1 MQGDETARSEALAA
15 SWNENAA
22 NWTAAVREGLIPS
35 RQAGTDEAILAAITK
50 HQPARFL
57 DVGCGEGWLVRRVVQ
72 AIGCEAVGVDGTAQL
87 VQDARRADPQNRYEV
102 ITYRRLMDG
111 AADLGAAFD
120 VIAFNYALF
129 DEQTPELLTAV
140 QRYLSSDGV
149 IIIQT
154 IHPWAA
160 APEGQYRD
168 GWRHED
174 FAAFK
179 NQDWAAMP
187 WFCRT
192 LASWHGVVRAAGLV
206 VLELSEPA
214 AESGGLPLSLLLSC
228 GIAGE
233 RAGEAC
239 QLADKES
246 F

>member
-1 MQGDETARSEALAA
+1 MQGDETAHSEALAA

-35 RQAGTDEAILAAITK
+35 RKAGTDEAILAAIAK

-149 IIIQT
+149 IIIRPSIPGPPRRKGNT
-154 IHPWAA
+154 ATAGVTKTSPLSRTRTGRRCH
-160 APEGQYRD
+160 G
-168 GWRHED
+168 
-174 FAAFK
+174 FAGRWHRGMALSAR
-179 NQDWAAMP
+179 QDW
-187 WFCRT
+187 WCWNFRNR
-192 LASWHGVVRAAGLV
+192 LRS
-206 VLELSEPA
+206 PA
-214 AESGGLPLSLLLSC
+214 ACHCLCS
-228 GIAGE
+228 
-233 RAGEAC
+233 
-239 QLADKES
+239 
-246 F
+246 